1 MTTTVT
7 IAVDAMGGDHGP
19 HVTVPACFSALAE
32 SKELNLILVGKEDAI
47 SSAIRD
53 LPAKSKKRIAS
64 DRYSIVHASQVV
76 EMDDKPSIAM
86 RQKKDSSMRVAAN
99 LVKQG
104 KADACVSA
112 GNTGA
117 LMAISRFVFKTPR
130 AIDRPAII
138 STLPTLTGHVHMLD
152 LGANVD
158 CDADN
163 FFQFALMGSIL
174 SKALDGNE
182 QPKVGLLN
190 IGEEEIKGNEQ
201 VKQANERLIAAQG
214 LFNYIG
220 YVEADAIFEGVADVV
235 VCDGFVGN
243 VALKTME
250 GMVKLVR
257 ENIKEEVT
265 KNLLHKFLSVPTIPI
280 WLGLKKRLNTGKYN
294 GASMIGLK
302 GVAIKSH
309 GNADVDSFAA
319 AIIRATQEVDKG
331 VPKLIEEGV
340 AQLKECV

>member
-1 MTTTVT
+1 
-7 IAVDAMGGDHGP
+7 MGGDHGP
-19 HVTVPACFSALAE
+19 HVTVPACFKALTEA
-32 SKELNLILVGKEDAI
+32 KYLHLILVGKEDAI
-47 SSAIRD
+47 AAAIVA
-53 LPAKSKKRIAS
+53 LPTKTKKRIS
-64 DRYSIVHASQVV
+64 KDRYAIEHASEIV
-76 EMDDKPSIAM
+76 EMDDKPSVAM
-86 RQKKDSSMRVAAN
+86 RQKKDSSMRVSAN

-104 KADACVSA
+104 RADACVSA

-130 AIDRPAII
+130 EIDRPAIV
-138 STLPTLTGHVHMLD
+138 STLPALTGHVHMLD

-158 CDADN
+158 CNADN

-174 SKALDGNE
+174 SKALDGNP
-182 QPKVGLLN
+182 QPRVGLLN

-201 VKQANERLIAAQG
+201 VKQANERLLAAKGQI
-214 LFNYIG
+214 NYIG

-257 ENIKEEVT
+257 ENIKQEVT
-265 KNLLHKFLSVPTIPI
+265 KNLFHKVLTVPTVPI
-280 WLGLKKRLNTGKYN
+280 WLGLRKRLDTGKYN

-302 GVAIKSH
+302 GIAVKSH
-309 GNADVDSFAA
+309 GNASSDSFAA
-319 AIIRATQEVDKG
+319 AIIRAAQEVEKG
-331 VPKLIEEGV
+331 IPLLIEQGV
-340 AQLKECV
+340 ARFQAETA